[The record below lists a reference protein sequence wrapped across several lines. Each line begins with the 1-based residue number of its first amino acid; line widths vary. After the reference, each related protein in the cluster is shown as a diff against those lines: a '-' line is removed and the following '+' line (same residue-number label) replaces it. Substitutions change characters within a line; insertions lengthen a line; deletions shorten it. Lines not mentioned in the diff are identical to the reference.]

1 MQSRLSPLRLQLFWD
16 LARSCKGLALQEKIT
31 VQEAALKSLQTAEMD
46 INHSGISKLVKHWQ
60 KVGAITEI
68 LLKSGKSFPITEVG
82 ICFLPISLF

>member
-16 LARSCKGLALQEKIT
+16 LARSYKGLALQEKIT